1 MKAGDR
7 TKLLNLLNKGK
18 SQDILM
24 MEGIGDAK
32 AKHLIKGRPYKKV
45 DDAINITGIGEK
57 LFSNM
62 LKHAKKPKLIG
73 LAPVAKKKATK

>member
-1 MKAGDR
+1 MKSGDR
-7 TKLLNLLNKGK
+7 SKLLALLNKGK
-18 SQDILM
+18 SEDLLM
-24 MEGIGDAK
+24 MEGIGKAK
-32 AKHLIKGRPYKKV
+32 AQHLLKGRPYKKV

-73 LAPVAKKKATK
+73 LAPKAKVTK

>member
-7 TKLLNLLNKGK
+7 SKLLALLNKGK
-18 SQDILM
+18 TEDILM
-24 MEGIGDAK
+24 IEGIGKAK
-32 AKHLIKGRPYKKV
+32 AAHLMKGRKYKKV
-45 DDAINITGIGEK
+45 EDAINITGIGEK

-73 LAPVAKKKATK
+73 LAPKKTK

>member
-7 TKLLNLLNKGK
+7 SKLLSLLNKGK
-18 SQDILM
+18 KEDILM
-24 MEGIGDAK
+24 MEGIGTAK
-32 AKHLIKGRPYKKV
+32 AKHLMKARPYKKV
-45 DDAINITGIGEK
+45 DDAINVTGIGEK

-73 LAPVAKKKATK
+73 LAPKKTK